1 MSKHRR
7 KKMHL
12 QYVLCTFKPKDEK
25 HINILD
31 EHFEKQHVK
40 KQYLFGPNTPP
51 KHLTKPVNNR

>member
-1 MSKHRR
+1 
-7 KKMHL
+7 MHL
-12 QYVLCTFKPKDEK
+12 QYVLYSFKPKDEK